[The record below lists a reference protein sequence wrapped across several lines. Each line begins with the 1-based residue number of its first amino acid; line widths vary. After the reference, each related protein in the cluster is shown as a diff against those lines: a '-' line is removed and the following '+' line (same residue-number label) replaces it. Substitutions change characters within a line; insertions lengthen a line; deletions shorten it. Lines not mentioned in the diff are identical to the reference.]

1 MDLRTLIGH
10 SASVNATAEV
20 EAVQKE
26 FARTNTDFLGVHD
39 GETLVG
45 VCARREL
52 ALALGSRFGFAL
64 NARQSVRA
72 YLMSAPLRVVVG
84 AEITEVFKAAS
95 GRTDREFYD
104 DVLLVDEAGR
114 YLGMIPMRTLVRLQ
128 TEFLLGNITRLE
140 ASRREIASKNQQM
153 EEDLL
158 MAREVQLALLPT
170 AHAAVTGRV
179 GTLTFAHCYRPAGGV
194 SGDFLDVLTLPG
206 GTAGLLVCDV
216 MGHGVRSALITTMV
230 RAMVEELRSVAAD
243 PAVLLTRL
251 NLDLTKLLRRTG
263 DMIFVTAAYVVVDA
277 DAGILR
283 YALAGHPLPLHWLQ
297 QEGICQPLVHGRANI
312 GPALGLLDDF
322 EYAAGEE
329 PFVSGDRIV
338 LFTDGIFEAA
348 NANGEEFG
356 EEALALAMAAAATRS
371 LDDNLRQAV
380 TAAERHSGSSEF
392 GDDVCLLAAELKA

>member
-1 MDLRTLIGH
+1 
-10 SASVNATAEV
+10 
-20 EAVQKE
+20 
-26 FARTNTDFLGVHD
+26 
-39 GETLVG
+39 
-45 VCARREL
+45 
-52 ALALGSRFGFAL
+52 
-64 NARQSVRA
+64 
-72 YLMSAPLRVVVG
+72 
-84 AEITEVFKAAS
+84 
-95 GRTDREFYD
+95 
-104 DVLLVDEAGR
+104 
-114 YLGMIPMRTLVRLQ
+114 
-128 TEFLLGNITRLE
+128 
-140 ASRREIASKNQQM
+140 
-153 EEDLL
+153 
-158 MAREVQLALLPT
+158 
-170 AHAAVTGRV
+170 
-179 GTLTFAHCYRPAGGV
+179 
-194 SGDFLDVLTLPG
+194 
-206 GTAGLLVCDV
+206 
-216 MGHGVRSALITTMV
+216 
-230 RAMVEELRSVAAD
+230 
-243 PAVLLTRL
+243 
-251 NLDLTKLLRRTG
+251 
-263 DMIFVTAAYVVVDA
+263 MIFVTAAYVVVDA

>member
-1 MDLRTLIGH
+1 MTAAPQGGENASVDLRTLIGH

-39 GETLVG
+39 GDILVG

-72 YLMSAPLRVVVG
+72 YLMSVPLRVVVG

-104 DVLLVDEAGR
+104 DVLLVDETGR

-140 ASRREIASKNQQM
+140 TSRREIASKNQQM

-251 NLDLTKLLRRTG
+251 NLDLTNCC
-263 DMIFVTAAYVVVDA
+263 AA
-277 DAGILR
+277 
-283 YALAGHPLPLHWLQ
+283 
-297 QEGICQPLVHGRANI
+297 
-312 GPALGLLDDF
+312 PA
-322 EYAAGEE
+322 
-329 PFVSGDRIV
+329 
-338 LFTDGIFEAA
+338 T
-348 NANGEEFG
+348 
-356 EEALALAMAAAATRS
+356 
-371 LDDNLRQAV
+371 
-380 TAAERHSGSSEF
+380 
-392 GDDVCLLAAELKA
+392 